1 MKKLNL
7 LFILVFLTGSLFPQS
22 FTKKVLLD
30 NTFGREADWGDFD
43 RDGDPD
49 ILMFYISSGS
59 HTSVFE
65 NKSGTFSDLGVAL
78 PIVESSDAGGAAN
91 WFDYNNDGLLDIC
104 LIKNDVVSA
113 KIKILK
119 KNGDKTFTDIKCDSV
134 LAIVPGSC
142 GPSFADYDNDGDLD
156 ILLMGT
162 SEGTFIN
169 QSLIYENSGNGKFV
183 DSKIMNI
190 TGIIKSRMPWG
201 DFNNDG
207 YMDILAN
214 ETLEDGTSIIVIY
227 KNNGNKTF
235 TKQTFSYLQG
245 LNDYTLGQAGDM
257 RWGDYNS
264 DGFTDILISGQHTG
278 SSGAGVTKL
287 YKNNGD
293 RTFQEINISNVY
305 ALFKDVNLEWGDYN
319 NDGILDILQTG
330 DGWIYGVA
338 GKTRIFY
345 NNKGAFEKEADD
357 SFLGIH
363 QWGMSTAA
371 DYDNDGDLDILDLG
385 ADSYIQNQIALF
397 DNLQPVKNTKPTAPS
412 NLRVEYQNKEVILKW
427 DRATDI
433 ETTAAGLSYN
443 VYLTKDLNTIVA
455 PAALESGKRTI
466 VAVGNA
472 QYNTMFK
479 INNLSSGN
487 YKWSVQSIDNCYEGS
502 EFATENTFNYKAT
515 GIEDVANGKPK
526 IRIYPNPISDLL
538 TIESTTLNTNEC
550 NIDISD
556 LTGRHLIKANSVLLP
571 FSINTTSL
579 NAGVFLVTV
588 YQKNNVFVGKILK
601 Q

>member
-1 MKKLNL
+1 MKKLTL
-7 LFILVFLTGSLFPQS
+7 LFLLVLLAANLFSQT
-22 FTKKVLLD
+22 FTKKILLD

-59 HTSVFE
+59 YTSVFE
-65 NKSGTFSDLGVAL
+65 NMSGTFSDLGVAL
-78 PIVESSDAGGAAN
+78 PIVESSDAWGAAN
-91 WFDYNNDGLLDIC
+91 WFDYNNDGFLDIC
-104 LIKNDVVSA
+104 LVKNDVFSA
-113 KIKILK
+113 KIKIFK
-119 KNGDKTFTDIKCDSV
+119 NNGDKTFTDIKCDSV

-156 ILLMGT
+156 ILLMGM

-169 QSLIYENSGNGKFV
+169 QCLIYENSGNGKFA

-201 DFNNDG
+201 DYNNDG

-214 ETLEDGTSIIVIY
+214 ETLQDGTSIIVIY

-245 LNDYTLGQAGDM
+245 LNDYTLGQTGDM
-257 RWGDYNS
+257 RWGDYDS
-264 DGFTDILISGQHTG
+264 DGFDDILISGAHTG

-293 RTFQEINISNVY
+293 GTFQVINISNVY
-305 ALFKDVNLEWGDYN
+305 ALFYDVSLEWGDYN

-330 DGWIYGVA
+330 DGLNNGVA

-345 NNKGAFEKEADD
+345 NNKGSFEKEADD

-385 ADSYIQNQIALF
+385 AVSYIQNQIALF
-397 DNLQPVKNTKPTAPS
+397 DNLQHVKNTKPTAPS

-427 DRATDI
+427 DRATDN
-433 ETTAAGLSYN
+433 ETPAAGLSYN
-443 VYLTKDLNTIVA
+443 VYLTKDLRSIVA
-455 PAALESGKRTI
+455 PAALESGKRII

-472 QYNTMFK
+472 QYNTMYK
-479 INNLSSGN
+479 ISNLSSGN

-502 EFATENTFNYKAT
+502 EFATENTFDYKAT
-515 GIEDVANGKPK
+515 GIEDVSKSEPK
-526 IRIYPNPISDLL
+526 ILVYPNPVSDLL
-538 TIESTTLNTNEC
+538 MVESTTLNTKEC
-550 NIDISD
+550 NIVISD
-556 LTGRHLIKANSVLLP
+556 LTGRQLIKTNSVLLP
-571 FSINTTSL
+571 FSINIMSL
-579 NAGVFLVTV
+579 NAGVFLITV
-588 YQKNNVFVGKILK
+588 YQNNNVFVQKIIK
-601 Q
+601 K